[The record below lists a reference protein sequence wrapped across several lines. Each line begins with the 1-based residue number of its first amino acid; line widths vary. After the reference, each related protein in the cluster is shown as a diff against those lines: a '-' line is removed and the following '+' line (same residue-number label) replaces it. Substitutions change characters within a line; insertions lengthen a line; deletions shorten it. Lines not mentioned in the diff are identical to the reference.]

1 MSIFKFQQPFE
12 YLKHQLNNFWG
23 RDSNVTIIAIFI
35 VVPYAF
41 CSENISKN
49 YLLRIKCH
57 LFYMYVLATYSNF
70 LE

>member
-41 CSENISKN
+41 CSEK
-49 YLLRIKCH
+49 YFHELLIT
-57 LFYMYVLATYSNF
+57 F
-70 LE
+70 